1 MRQLERLSL
10 YHRTS
15 ADNAR
20 AILESGFQ
28 DSMGYFLENRAW
40 RGVWL
45 SVRPTRCSGLGESD
59 TLLRVSLDFR
69 EEELARWE
77 WTGEKGCFRQW
88 LIPAALINLRM
99 TAEVVSEGEASQLA
113 A

>member
-1 MRQLERLSL
+1 MQVGRLNF

-20 AILESGFQ
+20 AILEHGFQ
-28 DSMGYFLENRAW
+28 DSAGYLWGIRAW

-45 SVRPTRCSGLGESD
+45 SGGRLSCGEGVGSD
-59 TLLRVSLDFR
+59 TLLKVTLDIP
-69 EEELARWE
+69 EHELARWE
-77 WTGEKGCFRQW
+77 WTGEKGCFREW
-88 LIPAALINLRM
+88 LIPAALINPRM
-99 TAEVVSEGEASQLA
+99 TAEVVTEPENSQRA